1 MLIRI
6 KDRKVFP
13 ERKPMHLNY
22 ERAGNTCYE
31 VKRSQYAK
39 RKGVAA
45 TVAEEV
51 IGHPEIL

>member
-1 MLIRI
+1 
-6 KDRKVFP
+6 
-13 ERKPMHLNY
+13 MHLND

-45 TVAEEV
+45 MVAKEV